1 MRNIKRVYSS
11 AGDGGVARED
21 LGSAMRRTSPA
32 MQIVNPLKL
41 SLSLFALLCIDQWYI
56 PQPAIRGRT

>member
-1 MRNIKRVYSS
+1 
-11 AGDGGVARED
+11 